1 MPFVPKK
8 TKEKVK
14 AGYKTIYLRQSVI
27 DSLEQLA
34 RENSTSF
41 NNIVA
46 SMIDYVNEVRTMPD
60 WKEMYLTLFRE
71 TEKAINI
78 LTEAQRRCEEMCI
91 SAPEPE
97 IKLLPPEDASA
108 LQAQENTQA

>member
-71 TEKAINI
+71 TEKAVNI
-78 LTEAQRRCEEMCI
+78 LTDAQRRCEEMYI

-97 IKLLPPEDASA
+97 IRLLPPEDGSAS
-108 LQAQENTQA
+108 QAQENTQA

>member
-1 MPFVPKK
+1 
-8 TKEKVK
+8 
-14 AGYKTIYLRQSVI
+14 
-27 DSLEQLA
+27 
-34 RENSTSF
+34 
-41 NNIVA
+41 
-46 SMIDYVNEVRTMPD
+46 
-60 WKEMYLTLFRE
+60 MYLTLFRE

-78 LTEAQRRCEEMCI
+78 LTDAQRRCEEMCI